1 MDALPEIPIID
12 SVRALKRPYRVW
24 LTDIW
29 GVMHDGI
36 SAFPGAVEATNS
48 FRREG
53 GVVILISNAP
63 RPADSVATQI
73 AGFDVP
79 ASCYDAIISSGD
91 LTRELLT
98 RQPGV
103 AIYHLGPS
111 RDVPVF
117 EGLDI
122 EMTTAEAAKLM
133 VCTGLF
139 DDDTETPDDYKAP
152 LSVMAAR
159 GLPMI
164 CANPDIKVERGDK
177 LVWCAGALAQLYEQL
192 GGQVIYAGKPH
203 APVYELALERASSIA
218 GTLIRR
224 QDVLAIGDGPDTD
237 IKGAIE
243 NGFDA
248 VYVAS
253 GLHAGQ
259 GDKIDQ
265 DHISRIFRTR
275 PRPIAA
281 MDALRW

>member
-12 SVRALKRPYRVW
+12 SVRALKRRYRVW

-36 SAFPGAVEATNS
+36 TAFPGAVEATRT

-53 GVVILISNAP
+53 GIVILISNAP
-63 RPADSVATQI
+63 RPADSVAAQI
-73 AGFDVP
+73 EGFDVP
-79 ASCYDAIISSGD
+79 ASCYDTIISSGD
-91 LTRELLT
+91 LTRELLA

-103 AIYHLGPS
+103 AIYHLGPV
-111 RDVPVF
+111 RDAPVF

-122 EMTTAEAAKLM
+122 EMTTPEAAELM

-139 DDDTETPDDYKAP
+139 DDDAETPDDYEPA
-152 LSVMAAR
+152 LSAMAAR

-177 LVWCAGALAQLYEQL
+177 LVWCAGGLAQLYERL
-192 GGQVIYAGKPH
+192 GGQVTYAGKPY
-203 APVYELALERASSIA
+203 APVYELALERASAIA
-218 GTLIRR
+218 GVQIGK

-237 IKGAIE
+237 IKGAID

-248 VYVAS
+248 IYVAS
-253 GLHAGQ
+253 GLHAGP
-259 GDKIDQ
+259 GDNIDR
-265 DHISRIFRTR
+265 DHIGRIFRTR

-281 MDALRW
+281 MAALRW